1 MSIILLKQND
11 DMSLTITPSTVII
24 EDEGTPQG
32 AVLTLDFVGA
42 GVTASVTGNEATITI
57 PGGAGTPPLLPV
69 TGTGTAT
76 GAVVGDLDGNDFTIN
91 DGAKDIFFID
101 ASDEEIILTPD
112 ILNIHANTTL
122 GGYADGVFDGS
133 AGNYFFNLEANDGAG
148 TTVGILGSSVTGS
161 VTHTAGTHILQ
172 GNGYEALNVQTSAG
186 NESGVLRAR
195 NTTGNG
201 NQGQVDVQATNTD
214 VTSTIKANFNDG
226 VKLAQIQ
233 AFADATTATIT
244 HTADTHNIN
253 GDINA
258 PALLIQATMFS
269 RNNYWSAAY

>member
-161 VTHTAGTHILQ
+161 VTHTAGTHTFN
-172 GNGYEALNVQTSAG
+172 GNGYTAFELSN
-186 NESGVLRAR
+186 N
-195 NTTGNG
+195 
-201 NQGQVDVQATNTD
+201 
-214 VTSTIKANFNDG
+214 TSTLVGLHPTGDGNFGYIQAAGDATDGRLTLRGSFNDNVELG
-226 VKLAQIQ
+226 EIVLNAN
-233 AFADATTATIT
+233 TSGSTIT